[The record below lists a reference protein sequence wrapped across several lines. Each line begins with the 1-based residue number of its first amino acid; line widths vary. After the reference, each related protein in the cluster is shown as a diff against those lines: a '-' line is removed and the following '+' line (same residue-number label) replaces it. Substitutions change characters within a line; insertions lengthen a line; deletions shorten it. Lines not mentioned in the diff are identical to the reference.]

1 MRNDIWSRKAPW
13 LASPV
18 MYPVDGVE
26 QDEDGWRYPHG
37 PRVDVVHQRLFS
49 LRQSDWNML

>member
-1 MRNDIWSRKAPW
+1 MRNDIWSQKVPW